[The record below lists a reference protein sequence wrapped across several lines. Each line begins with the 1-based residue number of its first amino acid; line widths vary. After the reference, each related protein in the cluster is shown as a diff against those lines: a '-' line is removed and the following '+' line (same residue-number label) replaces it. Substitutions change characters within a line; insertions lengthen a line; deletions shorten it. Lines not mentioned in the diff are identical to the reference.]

1 MKKTFVLI
9 FSALLFTSA
18 LFMTGC
24 CGNCPVKNGA
34 ADSKKSSA
42 ETSSILFPVAADGD
56 MISGFTTSSGA
67 WAKSKTVV
75 TTSYDSEKLFLR
87 FQSFIE
93 RGKKL
98 KYGGKKSDDMAIFG
112 GENVEIFL
120 CTEPETGKYFQFA
133 VNPEGFMYSAL
144 RKDPSWEPEN
154 VKVKTEMKK
163 DFWTMDISIP
173 FKTLGL
179 ASAPAKGTVWH
190 VNFCR
195 NYHPVGYRE
204 VSNFAGISSYHDTK
218 QFCKMVFEKKGSQSR
233 IFLNSFQYS
242 PGKVKA
248 AFSLENV
255 KEPVSIEIIRGDFL
269 HKTSNLPP
277 SGTVTISAEFPSSY
291 IPIKDM
297 EPVYVRAVNSIT
309 GKGLFS
315 RKLNVTLEERDML
328 VPDKFYYTA
337 QDKKVSFVVEHPR
350 SVENSAIKVTL
361 SDRDGKKL
369 KEGVFSGK
377 GSFDISGLSDGSY
390 VLSAVC
396 SGGRTDRLIIFNKK
410 PLSPVPLKKG
420 ARLALKDGAV
430 TSGGEFV
437 YLITGS
443 STGKPLPKDKFFNF
457 RAGNFGDMPYS
468 AQISGTPGKKLVRNP
483 KTAYT
488 YPEKAK
494 YYAMLDKH
502 FAKANPAS
510 PTFHRFTYEAQIPT
524 FLPGKDRKGYME
536 VHSGKF
542 HTDLYRYFKA
552 KYPSLLFSVQTDA
565 SGWVKELVDSCDIME
580 VCPYGGYGNATI
592 EYLKKGL
599 PNADKDLNGK
609 PRIFWTG
616 VTIPNNKC
624 RKGEELRAA
633 IYLHIIYG
641 SSGTIM
647 HMGHG
652 ALPASRTRLWSVIR
666 NLNAEIASFY
676 PKYRSMPLI
685 ADGEAVK
692 IKADKDYAMSI
703 RGNDKEAIM
712 VFVSLSSGENKVKVD
727 PVGDWKIVSGG
738 KSGKEEILTP
748 YEARVWYLKK

>member
-1 MKKTFVLI
+1 MMKKTFTTVL
-9 FSALLFTSA
+9 SA
-18 LFMTGC
+18 LFAVAFLSGC
-24 CGNCPVKNGA
+24 CGNCTNKKCAAATVKTA
-34 ADSKKSSA
+34 TDAP
-42 ETSSILFPVAADGD
+42 ILFPVAANGD
-56 MISGFTTSSGA
+56 IISGFTTTSGA
-67 WAKSKTVV
+67 WAKSRTIVY
-75 TTSYDSEKLFLR
+75 TSYDRDQLSLR

-93 RGKKL
+93 PGKKL
-98 KYGGKKSDDMAIFG
+98 KYDGKKSDDMGIFA

-120 CTEPETGKYFQFA
+120 CTEPETGKYYQFA
-133 VNPEGFMYSAL
+133 VNPEGVMYSAL
-144 RKDPSWEPEN
+144 GKDPSWEPEN

-163 DFWTMDISIP
+163 DFWIMDISIP

-179 ASAPAKGTVWH
+179 SSAPAKGTVWN

-195 NYHPVGYRE
+195 NHHPFGYRE

-218 QFCKMVFEKKGSQSR
+218 QFGTMVFDTKGSQSR
-233 IFLNSFQYS
+233 VTMESFQFS

-248 AFSLENV
+248 AFSMENV
-255 KEPVSIEIIRGDFL
+255 KEPVTIEIIRGDFL
-269 HKTSNLPP
+269 HKTSNIPS
-277 SGTVTISAEFPSSY
+277 SGTVEITAELPSTY
-291 IPIKDM
+291 VPIKDL
-297 EPVYVRAVNSIT
+297 EPIYVRAVNSIT

-315 RKLNVTLEERDML
+315 RKLNVALEEKDML
-328 VPDKFYYTA
+328 MPDKFYYTA
-337 QDKKVSFVVEHPR
+337 EDKKISFTVEHPKG
-350 SVENSAIKVTL
+350 IKGNAVKVFL
-361 SDRDGKKL
+361 SDRDGKIL

-377 GSFDISGLSDGSY
+377 GSFDLSGLSDTSY
-390 VLSAVC
+390 VLSAVS
-396 SGGRTDRLIIFNKK
+396 SGGRTDRMIIFNKK

-437 YLITGS
+437 YLITAS

-457 RAGNFGDMPYS
+457 RAGNFGNMPCS
-468 AQISGTPGKKLVRNP
+468 AQIAGTPGKKLVRNP
-483 KTAYT
+483 KTAYA

-494 YYAMLDKH
+494 YYAMMDKH

-524 FLPGKDRKGYME
+524 FLPGKNNKGYVE
-536 VHSGKF
+536 VDSGKF
-542 HTDLYRYFKA
+542 HTDLYKHFKA

-565 SGWVKELVDSCDIME
+565 SGWVRELVNSCDIME

-616 VTIPNNKC
+616 VTIPNNRC

-633 IYLHIIYG
+633 VYLHIIYG

-676 PKYRSMPLI
+676 PEYRSMPLI
-685 ADGEAVK
+685 APEKAIK
-692 IKADKDYAMSI
+692 IKTDKDYAISI

-712 VFVSLSSGENKVKVD
+712 LFVSLSAGANTVKID
-727 PVGDWKIVSGG
+727 PVGSWKIVSGG
-738 KSGKEEILTP
+738 KAGKTEKLTP
-748 YEARVWYLKK
+748 YEARVYYLKK